1 MSCQQGRA
9 DYVAR
14 ASHLLFAAFC
24 CSDFDLMLMMMF
36 RMRMLIVMRMLMLKV
51 IMINIVCRVIRISFF
66 MITAE
71 MLMRLRMR
79 VLQNH
84 MIIKLVLRISFL
96 LHLIWI

>member
-1 MSCQQGRA
+1 
-9 DYVAR
+9 
-14 ASHLLFAAFC
+14 
-24 CSDFDLMLMMMF
+24 ML
-36 RMRMLIVMRMLMLKV
+36 RMLIVMRMLMLKV

>member
-1 MSCQQGRA
+1 
-9 DYVAR
+9 
-14 ASHLLFAAFC
+14 
-24 CSDFDLMLMMMF
+24 MMI
-36 RMRMLIVMRMLMLKV
+36 RMRMMIVMRMLMLKV